1 MASPR
6 SVRNG
11 KMRDS
16 SDPWRYVMV
25 LNKFL
30 VNFLEAGLIKCFGV
44 LIADMVTQFD
54 SNYKTM
60 AFICSLPATMQSLLC
75 PLVYFMMRLVNMR
88 ILTVV
93 GSILCSVPLVC
104 ASFVENLFLIGVL
117 MFMTALND
125 YFPESFIF
133 YTTLSTFGETIGA
146 FCLPVI
152 AERSLEAY
160 GLSGAFLILGG
171 ICLNVLPCALT
182 LRPPR
187 EYSSVD
193 SHCSDTEKSD
203 VIITSADGP
212 SSSSTDS
219 DSDSHFI
226 DQSKSTNTS
235 NNTSYQENASA
246 SRGNMMAKLK
256 SCVYYEEPLYALVSP
271 SFFLMYYFSYSWLLF
286 LIPRAESLG
295 IESSRAVF
303 LASIAGVGGILGKI
317 ALLIIMH
324 AQLDLSIMLVTCC
337 TICDIT
343 IFINSL
349 STAYPYQAVMAFIQG
364 VTVFMA
370 NAMGGILSKSTITN
384 EKNMPIAL
392 TLMGFASG
400 LGILV
405 GDMTSASFFATSQ
418 GHIYDVTQSYQVV
431 YNMLGLLLLVVII
444 NLTVFLIFRFRAKK
458 QRGDR

>member
-1 MASPR
+1 
-6 SVRNG
+6 
-11 KMRDS
+11 
-16 SDPWRYVMV
+16 
-25 LNKFL
+25 
-30 VNFLEAGLIKCFGV
+30 
-44 LIADMVTQFD
+44 
-54 SNYKTM
+54 
-60 AFICSLPATMQSLLC
+60 
-75 PLVYFMMRLVNMR
+75 MR

-93 GSILCSVPLVC
+93 GSILCSVSLIC
-104 ASFVENLFLIGVL
+104 ASLVENLFVLGVL

-146 FCLPVI
+146 FYLPVI

-171 ICLNVLPCALT
+171 ICLNVVPCALT

-187 EYSSVD
+187 DYSSVD
-193 SHCSDTEKSD
+193 SHCSATEKSD

-212 SSSSTDS
+212 SSSSADS
-219 DSDSHFI
+219 DSDSDLLFL
-226 DQSKSTNTS
+226 DQLKITDTS
-235 NNTSYQENASA
+235 NNTSYQENATA

-256 SCVYYEEPLYALVSP
+256 SCVYYEEPLYTLVSP

-317 ALLIIMH
+317 ALLIITH

-337 TICDIT
+337 SICDIT

-349 STAYPYQAVMAFIQG
+349 STTYPYQAVMAFIQG

-370 NAMGGILSKSTITN
+370 NSIGGVLSKSTITN

-392 TLMGFASG
+392 TLMGFTSG

-405 GDMTSASFFATSQ
+405 GDMTS
-418 GHIYDVTQSYQVV
+418 GHIYDVTQSYQAV
-431 YNMLGLLLLVVII
+431 YNTLGLLLFVVII
-444 NLTVFLIFRFRAKK
+444 NLSVFLILRFRAKK
-458 QRGDR
+458 QRATDQRT

>member
-6 SVRNG
+6 SVRTSNV
-11 KMRDS
+11 RDS

-25 LNKFL
+25 LNKF
-30 VNFLEAGLIKCFGV
+30 VVHFLEAGLIKCFGV
-44 LIADMVTQFD
+44 LIADLVPQFD

-60 AFICSLPATMQSLLC
+60 AFICSLPATLQSLLC

-93 GSILCSVPLVC
+93 GSFLCSVPLIC
-104 ASFVENLFLIGVL
+104 ASLVENLFLLGVL
-117 MFMTALND
+117 MFMTGLGMCITYLAFIIALND

-171 ICLNVLPCALT
+171 ICLNIVPCALT

-187 EYSSVD
+187 DYSSVD
-193 SHCSDTEKSD
+193 SHCSATEKSD

-212 SSSSTDS
+212 SSSSADS

-226 DQSKSTNTS
+226 GQSKVTDTS
-235 NNTSYQENASA
+235 NNTYEENATTS
-246 SRGNMMAKLK
+246 NMMAKLK
-256 SCVYYEEPLYALVSP
+256 SCVYYKEPLYALVSP

-317 ALLIIMH
+317 ALLIITH

-337 TICDIT
+337 SICDIT
-343 IFINSL
+343 IFINSF
-349 STAYPYQAVMAFIQG
+349 STTYSYQAVMAFIQG

-370 NAMGGILSKSTITN
+370 NSIGGVLSKYTITN
-384 EKNMPIAL
+384 EKNMPIAF
-392 TLMGFASG
+392 TLMGFTSG

-405 GDMTSASFFATSQ
+405 GDMTS
-418 GHIYDVTQSYQVV
+418 GNH
-431 YNMLGLLLLVVII
+431 
-444 NLTVFLIFRFRAKK
+444 AKFT
-458 QRGDR
+458 RVDEDTT